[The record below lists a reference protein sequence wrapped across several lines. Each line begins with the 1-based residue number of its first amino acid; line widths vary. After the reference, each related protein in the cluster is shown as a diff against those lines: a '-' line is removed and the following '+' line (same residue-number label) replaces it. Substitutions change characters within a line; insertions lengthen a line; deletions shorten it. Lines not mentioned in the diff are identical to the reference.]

1 MIKKGRKN
9 NGKTIWSDIP
19 NQTSERWFKDA
30 IKRGKFTLKD
40 LDTPPPGW
48 TEVVNNCKGNP
59 AFPQGYQ
66 GVEYKNLAR
75 LKEPIPPPAEEKVE
89 LTNPKDYPTYF

>member
-1 MIKKGRKN
+1 MQKLFDISVINTLKDGIKKG
-9 NGKTIWSDIP
+9 W
-19 NQTSERWFKDA
+19 W
-30 IKRGKFTLKD
+30 TLKD

-66 GVEYKNLAR
+66 GVEYQNLAR
-75 LKEPIPPPAEEKVE
+75 VEEPKPKPKEEKVE
-89 LTNPKDYPTYF
+89 LTNPKDLPIKYDF

>member
-1 MIKKGRKN
+1 M
-9 NGKTIWSDIP
+9 
-19 NQTSERWFKDA
+19 
-30 IKRGKFTLKD
+30 KRIFDKVSLLKLLKD
-40 LDTPPPGW
+40 GLNKPNPKDPESMMWTLEDLDQPPPGW

-75 LKEPIPPPAEEKVE
+75 VEEPKPIEEKVE
-89 LTNPKDYPTYF
+89 LTDPKDFQKYDF

>member
-1 MIKKGRKN
+1 M
-9 NGKTIWSDIP
+9 
-19 NQTSERWFKDA
+19 
-30 IKRGKFTLKD
+30 KRLFDKVSLLKLLKD
-40 LDTPPPGW
+40 GLKKPNPKDSESMMWTLEDLDQPPPGW

-75 LKEPIPPPAEEKVE
+75 VEEPKPVEEKVE
-89 LTNPKDYPTYF
+89 LTDPKDLPTYF

>member
-1 MIKKGRKN
+1 MKKLFDKVSLL
-9 NGKTIWSDIP
+9 KL
-19 NQTSERWFKDA
+19 
-30 IKRGKFTLKD
+30 LKD
-40 LDTPPPGW
+40 GLNKPNPKDPESMMWTLEDLDQPPPGW

-75 LKEPIPPPAEEKVE
+75 FEEPKPIEEKVE
-89 LTNPKDYPTYF
+89 ITNPKDFQKYDF

>member
-1 MIKKGRKN
+1 MEQLFDQASLIKTLKGGIKKGY
-9 NGKTIWSDIP
+9 WS
-19 NQTSERWFKDA
+19 
-30 IKRGKFTLKD
+30 LKD

-48 TEVVNNCKGNP
+48 TDCVNNCKGNP

-75 LKEPIPPPAEEKVE
+75 VEEPKPPPAEEKVQ
-89 LTNPKDYPTYF
+89 LTNPKDLPTHF

>member
-1 MIKKGRKN
+1 MMEKLFDVSVIK
-9 NGKTIWSDIP
+9 TL
-19 NQTSERWFKDA
+19 KDA

-48 TEVVNNCKGNP
+48 LEVVNNCKGNP

-75 LKEPIPPPAEEKVE
+75 VKIQKPKPAEEKVE
-89 LTNPKDYPTYF
+89 LTNPKDLPTHF

>member
-1 MIKKGRKN
+1 MEKLFDVSVIK
-9 NGKTIWSDIP
+9 TL
-19 NQTSERWFKDA
+19 KDA

-48 TEVVNNCKGNP
+48 LEVVNNCKGNP

-75 LKEPIPPPAEEKVE
+75 VKIQKPKPAEEKVE
-89 LTNPKDYPTYF
+89 LTNPKDLPTHF

>member
-1 MIKKGRKN
+1 MEGCLMQKLFDVSVV
-9 NGKTIWSDIP
+9 KTL
-19 NQTSERWFKDA
+19 KDA
-30 IKRGKFTLKD
+30 IKRGKFTLED
-40 LDTPPPGW
+40 LDQPPPGW

-75 LKEPIPPPAEEKVE
+75 VE
-89 LTNPKDYPTYF
+89 AVSYTHLTLPTKRIV

>member
-1 MIKKGRKN
+1 M
-9 NGKTIWSDIP
+9 
-19 NQTSERWFKDA
+19 
-30 IKRGKFTLKD
+30 KRLFDKVSLLKLLKD
-40 LDTPPPGW
+40 GLNKPNPKDPESMMWTLEDLDQPPPGW

-75 LKEPIPPPAEEKVE
+75 VEEPKPVEEKVE
-89 LTNPKDYPTYF
+89 FTDPKDLPTYF

>member
-1 MIKKGRKN
+1 MEKLFDVSVIK
-9 NGKTIWSDIP
+9 TL
-19 NQTSERWFKDA
+19 KDA

-48 TEVVNNCKGNP
+48 TECVNNTKGNK

-66 GVEYKNLAR
+66 GVEYRNLAR
-75 LKEPIPPPAEEKVE
+75 LEEPKPKPSEEKVE
-89 LTNPKDYPTYF
+89 LTDPKDLPTYF